1 MPQPP
6 EGQVV
11 GQTNESSVAPVIQ
24 PPQPDNVSP
33 AVIPPPP
40 IVTAQVEP
48 VVSETIDEDKSN
60 TVELRTSEFKRLKE
74 KASEKGRRSERLLLN
89 ERAKELGYDSVEDLF
104 AAMSTKQS
112 ESDELE
118 NEEPEEYEEEEEEIM
133 ATPTKKKPLK
143 RQSTVAT
150 ATAEDR
156 YKRKFEQAEKARK
169 DAVRKWRAGE
179 KRRRG
184 TQRQLAAKE
193 AEMELREVAIQ
204 SGIKDVD
211 YSIRLLTRHLSGKTE
226 DDLAAFDEKSFFT
239 GLRED
244 RPYLFGESV
253 MPANTGS
260 TLADSGN
267 EPSAP
272 GPDQTQKVEAESS
285 QFDARKATGE
295 EIATR
300 YKQLGLR
307 QPLV

>member
-11 GQTNESSVAPVIQ
+11 GQTSESQAAPVIV
-24 PPQPDNVSP
+24 PPQPDSVSP
-33 AVIPPPP
+33 ANIPPPP
-40 IVTAQVEP
+40 IVAAPVEP
-48 VVSETIDEDKSN
+48 VVSETIREDRGD
-60 TVELRTSEFKRLKE
+60 TVELRTSEFKSVKE
-74 KASEKGRRSERLLLN
+74 KAANRGRRSERLLLN
-89 ERAKELGYDSVEDLF
+89 ERAKELGYDSVDDLL
-104 AAMSTKQS
+104 AAMATNKS
-112 ESDELE
+112 EPEI
-118 NEEPEEYEEEEEEIM
+118 EEPESEEEEIM
-133 ATPTKKKPLK
+133 ATPKKKPVK
-143 RQSTVAT
+143 RQSTS
-150 ATAEDR
+150 EDR
-156 YKRKFEQAEKARK
+156 YKRKFEQSEKARK

-204 SGIKDVD
+204 AGIKDVD

-226 DDLAAFDEKSFFT
+226 DDLASFDEQSFFS

-260 TLADSGN
+260 DPANSGQD
-267 EPSAP
+267 PAAP
-272 GPDQTQKVEAESS
+272 GPDQTQQVEAESS
-285 QFDARKATGE
+285 QFDARKAKPE
-295 EIATR
+295 EIAKR
-300 YKQLGLR
+300 YQELGLR